1 MAKTAEQILKAQGL
15 SDADITAMAPMLT
28 NASYRAAIENTVN
41 SLETER
47 DTYRIRDEEWQQ
59 IVNERYVPAVTAAE
73 KQAIDARL
81 EAARYKELAK
91 TAKDFGYLTD
101 DDERKAAERVEAERR
116 ATAAT
121 QNQGG
126 FNPEDP
132 KFREFS
138 NRFSMAEGDA
148 MATYNFVS
156 EEYRLLNGGS
166 LNDYVGPD
174 GKRGMIALRA
184 EALAAKKPVD
194 QYATEKFNWA
204 GKRAEQA
211 AAAKKAEQD
220 EWFRKGQEDQALKSG
235 TNPHTST
242 AHSSRNPFIPMQGKE
257 GKQPWERP
265 TATTE
270 RRQRAYENET
280 RARVN

>member
-1 MAKTAEQILKAQGL
+1 MPKLEEILKASGL
-15 SDADITAMAPMLT
+15 AEADIAAMAPLLS
-28 NASYRAAIENTVN
+28 NQSYRIALETHY
-41 SLETER
+41 STLETER
-47 DTYRIRDEEWQQ
+47 NTYKQRDEEWQQ
-59 IVNERYVPAVTAAE
+59 IVNEKYVPAVTNAE
-73 KQAIDARL
+73 KQAIEARQ
-81 EAARYKELAK
+81 EAAKYREQVKA
-91 TAKDFGYLTD
+91 AKDFGYLSD
-101 DDERKAAERVEAERR
+101 DDATKAAEKVEADRR
-116 ATAAT
+116 AAAT
-121 QNQGG
+121 QSQGG

-148 MATYNFVS
+148 MALYNFVS

-166 LNDYVGPD
+166 LNDYLGPD
-174 GKRGMIALRA
+174 GKRGMVALRA

-211 AAAKKAEQD
+211 AARQKAHDD
-220 EWFRKGQEDQALKSG
+220 EIFRKGQEDWALKHG
-235 TNPHTST
+235 TNPMT
-242 AHSSRNPFIPMQGKE
+242 ATPSPSRNPFIPPQGKE

-265 TATTE
+265 MATAE
-270 RRQRAYENET
+270 RRQRAFESET